1 MQKVTLLFCYSG
13 KRYEIMI
20 IEFYYQNKSQLT
32 LPYSNQTQQIEY
44 QTLEQILLEELST
57 AQNQV
62 PMISRMKILIETMLS
77 FMHVPFFQKN

>member
-1 MQKVTLLFCYSG
+1 
-13 KRYEIMI
+13 MI

-77 FMHVPFFQKN
+77 FMHVPF